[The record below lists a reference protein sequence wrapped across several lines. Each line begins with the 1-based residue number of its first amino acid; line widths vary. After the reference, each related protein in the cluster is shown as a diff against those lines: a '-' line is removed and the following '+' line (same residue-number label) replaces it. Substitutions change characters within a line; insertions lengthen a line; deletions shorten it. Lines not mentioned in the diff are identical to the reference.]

1 MILSLIIGI
10 LTLVAEWMIFKKMGR
25 QGWEGIV
32 PIYNTYVLCQELY
45 GNGWKF
51 LLLLIPIYN
60 IYFVIKMNI
69 DWAKA
74 FNQGVGF
81 GIGLLLLPFIF
92 QLILAF
98 GGDQYRD
105 GSYTNTQPDMV
116 ENVVSKAKDAVSG
129 NQDDHKEQYKKAA
142 GNPCWITSCFFV
154 LFFQQ
159 SVDKAQEHEHIS
171 FIQPPHP
178 LQCLLYQL
186 RILLRGIKKLLRR
199 DLKVIADGKKL
210 FQRRQRFTRRYV
222 VHIPSAMP

>member
-1 MILSLIIGI
+1 MILELIIGI

-32 PIYNTYVLCQELY
+32 P
-45 GNGWKF
+45 F
-51 LLLLIPIYN
+51 YN

-98 GGDQYRD
+98 GGEQYRD

-116 ENVVSKAKDAVSG
+116 ENVVNKAKDTVSG
-129 NQDDHKEQYKKAA
+129 NRDDHKEQ
-142 GNPCWITSCFFV
+142 
-154 LFFQQ
+154 
-159 SVDKAQEHEHIS
+159 
-171 FIQPPHP
+171 
-178 LQCLLYQL
+178 
-186 RILLRGIKKLLRR
+186 
-199 DLKVIADGKKL
+199 
-210 FQRRQRFTRRYV
+210 
-222 VHIPSAMP
+222 

>member
-1 MILSLIIGI
+1 MKRRTVYFVRS
-10 LTLVAEWMIFKKMGR
+10 AKKQKERVWYDFGTDYRHPDAGGR
-25 QGWEGIV
+25 VDDLQEDGPSGWEGIV
-32 PIYNTYVLCQELY
+32 PFYNTYVLCQELY

-98 GGDQYRD
+98 GGEQYRD

-116 ENVVSKAKDAVSG
+116 ENVVNKAKDAVSG
-129 NQDDHKEQYKKAA
+129 NRDDHKEQ
-142 GNPCWITSCFFV
+142 
-154 LFFQQ
+154 
-159 SVDKAQEHEHIS
+159 
-171 FIQPPHP
+171 
-178 LQCLLYQL
+178 
-186 RILLRGIKKLLRR
+186 
-199 DLKVIADGKKL
+199 
-210 FQRRQRFTRRYV
+210 
-222 VHIPSAMP
+222 

>member
-1 MILSLIIGI
+1 MILELIIGI

-32 PIYNTYVLCQELY
+32 PFYNTYVLCQELY

-98 GGDQYRD
+98 GGEQYRD
-105 GSYTNTQPDMV
+105 GSYPARHGGECGQQGQGCRFRQPGRPQGAVTAPNKMGQ
-116 ENVVSKAKDAVSG
+116 ENILSHFFMYSKEMSG
-129 NQDDHKEQYKKAA
+129 K
-142 GNPCWITSCFFV
+142 
-154 LFFQQ
+154 
-159 SVDKAQEHEHIS
+159 
-171 FIQPPHP
+171 
-178 LQCLLYQL
+178 
-186 RILLRGIKKLLRR
+186 
-199 DLKVIADGKKL
+199 
-210 FQRRQRFTRRYV
+210 
-222 VHIPSAMP
+222 SA

>member
-1 MILSLIIGI
+1 MILELIIGI

-32 PIYNTYVLCQELY
+32 PFYNTYVLCQELY

-105 GSYTNTQPDMV
+105 GI
-116 ENVVSKAKDAVSG
+116 
-129 NQDDHKEQYKKAA
+129 
-142 GNPCWITSCFFV
+142 GNPCICACESTDEITGDGAGT
-154 LFFQQ
+154 
-159 SVDKAQEHEHIS
+159 DKRTGTHRRNDR
-171 FIQPPHP
+171 FI
-178 LQCLLYQL
+178 YKY
-186 RILLRGIKKLLRR
+186 RRKIRGSL
-199 DLKVIADGKKL
+199 
-210 FQRRQRFTRRYV
+210 V
-222 VHIPSAMP
+222 V

>member
-1 MILSLIIGI
+1 MILELIIGI

-32 PIYNTYVLCQELY
+32 PFYNTYVLCQELY

-92 QLILAF
+92 Q
-98 GGDQYRD
+98 R
-105 GSYTNTQPDMV
+105 SWP
-116 ENVVSKAKDAVSG
+116 SAVSSIG
-129 NQDDHKEQYKKAA
+129 MVAIPIPSPTWWRMWSTRPRMPFPATRTTTRSSNCTKQNGTGEHPVPFFHVFKRNERKE
-142 GNPCWITSCFFV
+142 
-154 LFFQQ
+154 
-159 SVDKAQEHEHIS
+159 
-171 FIQPPHP
+171 
-178 LQCLLYQL
+178 
-186 RILLRGIKKLLRR
+186 RIKKL
-199 DLKVIADGKKL
+199 IALLLAAVMCLSLAACDNGKTENTNHSQGQNTENTSNENK
-210 FQRRQRFTRRYV
+210 QTETTSQGNGNTEC
-222 VHIPSAMP
+222 

>member
-92 QLILAF
+92 QL
-98 GGDQYRD
+98 
-105 GSYTNTQPDMV
+105 SWP
-116 ENVVSKAKDAVSG
+116 SAVISIG
-129 NQDDHKEQYKKAA
+129 MAAIPIPSPTWWRMRSTRPRMPFPATKTTTRSSNCTKQNGTGEHPVPFFHVFKRNERKE
-142 GNPCWITSCFFV
+142 
-154 LFFQQ
+154 
-159 SVDKAQEHEHIS
+159 
-171 FIQPPHP
+171 
-178 LQCLLYQL
+178 
-186 RILLRGIKKLLRR
+186 RMKKL
-199 DLKVIADGKKL
+199 IALLLAAVMCLSLAACDNGKTENTDHSQGQNTENTSNENQQTETTSQGNGNTL
-210 FQRRQRFTRRYV
+210 C
-222 VHIPSAMP
+222 

>member
-1 MILSLIIGI
+1 
-10 LTLVAEWMIFKKMGR
+10 MGCSS
-25 QGWEGIV
+25 WEGIV
-32 PIYNTYVLCQELY
+32 PFYNTYVLCQELY

-98 GGDQYRD
+98 GGEQYRD

-116 ENVVSKAKDAVSG
+116 ENVVNKAKDAVSG
-129 NQDDHKEQYKKAA
+129 NRDDHKEQ
-142 GNPCWITSCFFV
+142 
-154 LFFQQ
+154 
-159 SVDKAQEHEHIS
+159 
-171 FIQPPHP
+171 
-178 LQCLLYQL
+178 
-186 RILLRGIKKLLRR
+186 
-199 DLKVIADGKKL
+199 
-210 FQRRQRFTRRYV
+210 
-222 VHIPSAMP
+222 

>member
-1 MILSLIIGI
+1 MILELIIGI

-105 GSYTNTQPDMV
+105 GSYIP
-116 ENVVSKAKDAVSG
+116 
-129 NQDDHKEQYKKAA
+129 
-142 GNPCWITSCFFV
+142 
-154 LFFQQ
+154 
-159 SVDKAQEHEHIS
+159 
-171 FIQPPHP
+171 
-178 LQCLLYQL
+178 
-186 RILLRGIKKLLRR
+186 
-199 DLKVIADGKKL
+199 
-210 FQRRQRFTRRYV
+210 
-222 VHIPSAMP
+222 IPSPTWWRMWSARPRMPFPATRTTTRSSNCTKQNGTGEHPVPFFHVFKRNEKRGSGFFRFPSEIPFKITC

>member
-1 MILSLIIGI
+1 MILELIIGI

-32 PIYNTYVLCQELY
+32 PFYNTYVLCQELY

-92 QLILAF
+92 QLIL
-98 GGDQYRD
+98 
-105 GSYTNTQPDMV
+105 P
-116 ENVVSKAKDAVSG
+116 
-129 NQDDHKEQYKKAA
+129 
-142 GNPCWITSCFFV
+142 
-154 LFFQQ
+154 
-159 SVDKAQEHEHIS
+159 
-171 FIQPPHP
+171 
-178 LQCLLYQL
+178 
-186 RILLRGIKKLLRR
+186 RR
-199 DLKVIADGKKL
+199 
-210 FQRRQRFTRRYV
+210 
-222 VHIPSAMP
+222 